1 MMSNHRLA
9 KAVADNSPYA
19 LKEMIKRKSSLRER
33 TVVEADQF
41 YASSKT
47 CRRCGEVN
55 KDLKLSDRIFVC
67 PKCGFTE
74 DRDVQ
79 AAKNLTE
86 VYINRVG
93 LASPELLKLKPVD
106 LTALLDD
113 LAINGLATSRVE
125 AGI

>member
-1 MMSNHRLA
+1 MSNHRLA
-9 KAVADNSPYA
+9 KAVSDNSPYA
-19 LKEMIKRKSSLRER
+19 LKEMIKRKSALRER

-47 CRRCGEVN
+47 CRRCGAVK

-86 VYINRVG
+86 IYTNRVG
-93 LASPELLKLKPVD
+93 SASPDLLKIKPVD

>member
-9 KAVADNSPYA
+9 KAISDNSPYA
-19 LKEMIKRKSSLRER
+19 LRQMIKRKAAQRER
-33 TVVEADQF
+33 TVFEIDQF

-47 CRRCGEVN
+47 CRRCGAIN
-55 KDLKLSDRIFVC
+55 KELKLRDRNFIC

-74 DRDVQ
+74 DRDTQ

-86 VYINRVG
+86 VYIDRVG
-93 LASPELLKLKPVD
+93 SASPELLKIKPVD

-113 LAINGLATSRVE
+113 LAINDLATSREE